1 MTSTVFI
8 DTSFF
13 IALLN
18 SRDKYHKPAIDVRN
32 SLPPSTT
39 FITTDA
45 ILFELGNGLA
55 KQPLRHAASQAL
67 DQIRIDKRIEV
78 VHIHPDLFSQAIEL
92 YRSRPD
98 KEWGLT
104 DCLSFLVMAERR
116 LREALTTD
124 SHFEQ
129 AGFKVLIS

>member
-1 MTSTVFI
+1 M
-8 DTSFF
+8 
-13 IALLN
+13 
-18 SRDKYHKPAIDVRN
+18 
-32 SLPPSTT
+32 
-39 FITTDA
+39 
-45 ILFELGNGLA
+45 GNGLA